1 MSLKNSILA
10 LSLLA
15 TVPAYAGSFTQ
26 TNLVSDGAI
35 PAANTDPNLKN
46 PWGVSFAPGGAFWD
60 SDNDTGLTT
69 LYDSSGTVEPL
80 VVTIPPAARSKATGT
95 PTGQVFNPSST
106 DFAVKKGKKSG
117 VAAFLFATEDGTISG
132 WSPAVSETAAILA
145 VDQSKTGA
153 VFDGLAYYT
162 DSTGNNF
169 LLAADLHGGVV
180 DVFDKGFNLVS
191 SFRDTTLESV
201 YAPFNVAVLNG
212 NIYVAYGWINA
223 AGNNVIPHP
232 GWGVVE
238 QVSETGTVMHKVI
251 GGKLNAPW
259 GLAIAPTGFG
269 TFGGDLLV
277 GNFGD
282 GRITAFNALL
292 KSKGQI
298 KIGKKPLV
306 IDGLWALIVG
316 NGGSGGS
323 ASDVYFTAGPNG
335 EADGLM
341 GSLSYAP

>member
-1 MSLKNSILA
+1 MTLKNAILA
-10 LSLLA
+10 FSLLA
-15 TVPAYAGSFTQ
+15 AVPAYAGTFTQ

-35 PAANTDPNLKN
+35 TAAHTDPNLKN
-46 PWGVSFAPGGAFWD
+46 PWGVSYTPSGPFWV
-60 SDNDTGLTT
+60 SDNNSGLTT
-69 LYDSSGTVEPL
+69 LYNSTGAVQGL
-80 VVTIPPAARSKATGT
+80 VVTIPPAKGT
-95 PTGQVFNPSST
+95 KLGSPTGQVYNASST
-106 DFAVKKGKKSG
+106 DFVVTQGGKSG
-117 VAAFLFATEDGTISG
+117 AAAFLFATEDGTISG
-132 WSPAVSETAAILA
+132 WSPSVDSSTAVIA
-145 VDQSKTGA
+145 VNLRSKGA
-153 VFDGLAYYT
+153 SFKGLAYYT
-162 DSTGNNF
+162 DSAGHNF
-169 LLAADLHGGVV
+169 LFAADLHGGVV
-180 DVFDKGFNLVS
+180 DVFDSDFTLVA
-191 SFRDTTLESV
+191 SFRDTSLESV

-212 NIYVAYGWINA
+212 NIYVAYAWVNTKR
-223 AGNNVIPHP
+223 NNVIPHP

-238 QVSETGTVMHKVI
+238 EVSETGTVMQKVA
-251 GGKLNAPW
+251 GGSLNAPW

-282 GRITAFNALL
+282 GRVTAYNAKL

-323 ASDVYFTAGPNG
+323 ASDVYFTSGPNK

-341 GSLSYAP
+341 GSLSYSP

>member
-1 MSLKNSILA
+1 MTLKNTVLA

-15 TVPAYAGSFTQ
+15 TVPAYAGTFAQ

-46 PWGVSFAPGGAFWD
+46 PWGVAFAPSGPFWV
-60 SDNDTGLTT
+60 SDNNSGLTT
-69 LYDSSGTVEPL
+69 LYNGAGAVQSL
-80 VVTIPPAARSKATGT
+80 VVTIPPAPHSSSLGS

-106 DFAVKKGKKSG
+106 DFVVKKGKKSG
-117 VAAFLFATEDGTISG
+117 PAAFLFATEDGTISG
-132 WSPAVSETAAILA
+132 WSPSVNAAAAIVAVNLA
-145 VDQSKTGA
+145 SSGA
-153 VFDGLAYYT
+153 VFKGLAYYT
-162 DSTGNNF
+162 DSSSHNF

-180 DVFDKGFNLVS
+180 DVFDSDFTLVS
-191 SFRDTTLESV
+191 SFRDSSLESV

-212 NIYVAYGWINA
+212 NIYVAYAWVNA
-223 AGNNVIPHP
+223 ARNDVIPHP

-238 QVSETGTVMHKVI
+238 QVSETGTVMQKLV

-282 GRITAFNALL
+282 GRITAFNAVL

-298 KIGKKPLV
+298 KIGKKALV

-316 NGGSGGS
+316 NGGAGGS
-323 ASDVYFTAGPNG
+323 AGDIYFTAGPND

>member
-1 MSLKNSILA
+1 MTLKNAILA
-10 LSLLA
+10 LALFA
-15 TVPAYAGSFTQ
+15 AVPAYAGSFTQ

-46 PWGVSFAPGGAFWD
+46 PWGISFSPGGPFWV
-60 SDNDTGLTT
+60 SDNNSGLTT
-69 LYDSSGTVEPL
+69 LYNSTGAIQGL
-80 VVTIPPAARSKATGT
+80 VVTIPPAPGT
-95 PTGQVFNPSST
+95 TVVGSPTGQVFNPSST
-106 DFAVKKGKKSG
+106 DFVVTKGKKSG
-117 VAAFLFATEDGTISG
+117 PAAFLFDTEDGTISG
-132 WSPAVSETAAILA
+132 WNPSVNASTAIVAVNDS
-145 VDQSKTGA
+145 SSGA
-153 VFDGLAYYT
+153 VFKGLAYYT
-162 DSTGNNF
+162 DSSGNNF

-191 SFRDTTLESV
+191 SFRDSTLESV

-212 NIYVAYGWINA
+212 NIYVAYAWVNA
-223 AGNNVIPHP
+223 ARNDVIPHP

-238 QVSETGTVMHKVI
+238 QVSETGTVMQKVV

-259 GLAIAPTGFG
+259 GMAIAPTGFG
-269 TFGGDLLV
+269 KLGGDLLV

-282 GRITAFNALL
+282 GRITAFNAVL
-292 KSKGQI
+292 KAKGQI
-298 KIGKKPLV
+298 KIAKKPLV

-323 ASDVYFTAGPNG
+323 ASDVYFTAGPND